1 MHLGARRRPSWRCA
15 QTPALSASGLMV
27 VTPRPSSRDVL
38 PWGES
43 RMHLDARRRPST
55 SMLAPRS
62 DACALSRRAHGPYPP
77 AVFTWRPS
85 LGGEPLAPWC
95 TPPTKHFG
103 ARAALPS
110 TSVPAP
116 RTDAC
121 ASPSGHIVTTPQ
133 LSQRRPLGKEPQ
145 ALQCMLPTKHFGARS
160 ALLRLCPTFG
170 RWSQ

>member
-43 RMHLDARRRPST
+43 RLHLGARSRPST
-55 SMLAPRS
+55 LVLAPRS

-77 AVFTWRPS
+77 AVFT
-85 LGGEPLAPWC
+85 C
-95 TPPTKHFG
+95 TPLTKHFG

-145 ALQCMLPTKHFGARS
+145 ALQCMPPTKHFGARA